1 MFRVSLKLWKI
12 DEFEDSLGEHQGE
25 TVANSENQD
34 SDQVWHAAVEWVIR
48 EHESLSP
55 TEREELIGWL
65 NMNPAHRK
73 AYDEAS
79 RLWLLT
85 GLVPPFEPPVED

>member
-1 MFRVSLKLWKI
+1 MNSGFIGLQS
-12 DEFEDSLGEHQGE
+12 GE
-25 TVANSENQD
+25 TVGDSKHQD
-34 SDQVWHAAVEWVIR
+34 QNPDKVWHTAVEWVIR
-48 EHESLSP
+48 EHESLNAA
-55 TEREELIGWL
+55 EREELMGWL

-85 GLVPPFEPPVED
+85 GLVPPFEPPSGD